1 MHINNHILWIIF
13 KNLLKTHIFKKG
25 AKRPYCILP
34 TRHAF
39 YITKKY
45 TERKKNEKTCI
56 MKKVIT
62 EAGVHSLMT
71 DKIDQN
77 KVLELKKDVS

>member
-1 MHINNHILWIIF
+1 
-13 KNLLKTHIFKKG
+13 
-25 AKRPYCILP
+25 
-34 TRHAF
+34 
-39 YITKKY
+39 
-45 TERKKNEKTCI
+45 

-77 KVLELKKDVS
+77 KVLELKNKQTEINNTITKMRNTLEGINNRITEAEMHLEMKHS

>member
-1 MHINNHILWIIF
+1 
-13 KNLLKTHIFKKG
+13 
-25 AKRPYCILP
+25 
-34 TRHAF
+34 
-39 YITKKY
+39 
-45 TERKKNEKTCI
+45 

>member
-1 MHINNHILWIIF
+1 M
-13 KNLLKTHIFKKG
+13 
-25 AKRPYCILP
+25 LP
-34 TRHAF
+34 TRHTH
-39 YITKKY
+39 ITKKY
-45 TERKKNEKTCI
+45 TERKKNEKTCV

-77 KVLELKKDVS
+77 KVL